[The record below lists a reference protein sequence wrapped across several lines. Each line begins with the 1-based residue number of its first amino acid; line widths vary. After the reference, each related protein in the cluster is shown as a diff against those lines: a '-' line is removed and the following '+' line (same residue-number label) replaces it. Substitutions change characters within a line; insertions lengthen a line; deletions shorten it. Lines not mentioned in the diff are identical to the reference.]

1 MHFKNE
7 KFHVEAEDH
16 QRKWDTD
23 LSSQVVLQSAHC
35 ADVKLFIFLKQ
46 SFL

>member
-16 QRKWDTD
+16 QSKWDTD
-23 LSSQVVLQSAHC
+23 LSSQVVWQSTRC
-35 ADVKLFIFLKQ
+35 ADVKLFLFLRQ
-46 SFL
+46 SVL